1 MIEIYFLQ
9 RIANIASIFGVA
21 FWVIVIVGTVASVII
36 ITYCCSNDFDFDEDQ
51 KKAMQRIKQYAK
63 YVLYCFIVVTL
74 GAVFTPTDKD
84 LLVIYGVG
92 GTIDYIKS
100 NDKAK
105 ELPDK
110 VVDALTRYVD
120 SIEKE
125 NKQQE

>member
-9 RIANIASIFGVA
+9 RIANIALVFNVA
-21 FWVIVIVGTVASVII
+21 FWVIVIVGTLSSVVII
-36 ITYCCSNDFDFDEDQ
+36 MYCCANDFDFDKDQ
-51 KKAMQRIKQYAK
+51 KKALVKIKKGAK
-63 YVLYCFIVVTL
+63 YILYCFIFVTL

-125 NKQQE
+125 NEQQK

>member
-1 MIEIYFLQ
+1 MIEVYFLQ
-9 RIANIASIFGVA
+9 RIANIALLFGIA
-21 FWVIVIVGTVASVII
+21 FWVILIVGVVASVIFI
-36 ITYCCSNDFDFDEDQ
+36 SYCCANGFDFDEDE
-51 KKAMQRIKQYAK
+51 KKTLTKVKNSAK
-63 YVLYCFIVVTL
+63 YVLYCFIFVTL
-74 GAVFTPTDKD
+74 GTVFTPTDKD

-105 ELPDK
+105 QLPDK

-125 NKQQE
+125 NEQQK

>member
-1 MIEIYFLQ
+1 M
-9 RIANIASIFGVA
+9 
-21 FWVIVIVGTVASVII
+21 II
-36 ITYCCSNDFDFDEDQ
+36 ITYCCSNDFDFNADQ
-51 KKAMQRIKQYAK
+51 KKALAKIKKGSK
-63 YVLYCFIVVTL
+63 YVLYCFIFVTL
-74 GAVFTPTDKD
+74 GAIFTPTDKD

-125 NKQQE
+125 NEQPK

>member
-63 YVLYCFIVVTL
+63 YVLYCFIFVTL

-120 SIEKE
+120 SIEKG
-125 NKQQE
+125 NKQQK